1 LIRVANKDK
10 YLLLVFALMIIG
22 SGMDIYTDLS
32 HSISFKHVIEE
43 AVLFALS
50 LVALL
55 WLLKDIKNQQKEIDN
70 LTQALDEAKQQ
81 VRNRPPEQ
89 YVLAARKRLADVIS
103 QQFTEWALSPSEKEV
118 GLMLI
123 KGLSLKEIAALRNTL
138 EKTVRQQASSIYKKA
153 DINGRHAFSAWF
165 IEDIL

>member
-1 LIRVANKDK
+1 LTRVENKDK
-10 YLLLVFALMIIG
+10 YLLLVFALMIVG
-22 SGMDIYTDLS
+22 SGMDIYTDLG
-32 HSISFKHVIEE
+32 HSISFRHVIEE
-43 AVLFALS
+43 ALLFGLS

-55 WLLKDIKNQQKEIDN
+55 WLLKDIKHQQKEIDN
-70 LTQALDEAKQQ
+70 LTQALEDAKQQ
-81 VRNRPPEQ
+81 VRNRPPEP

-103 QQFTEWALSPSEKEV
+103 QQFTQWALSPSEKEV
-118 GLMLI
+118 GIMLI

>member
-81 VRNRPPEQ
+81 GDWR
-89 YVLAARKRLADVIS
+89 
-103 QQFTEWALSPSEKEV
+103 
-118 GLMLI
+118 M
-123 KGLSLKEIAALRNTL
+123 
-138 EKTVRQQASSIYKKA
+138 
-153 DINGRHAFSAWF
+153 
-165 IEDIL
+165 